1 MQQYIARRLLL
12 FIPTVLLVA
21 SLVFFL
27 LRVIPGDP
35 AVLILAGT
43 SGEGTFTQEQLGM
56 LQQQLGT
63 DKPLHSEYGLWI
75 WNLLRGDLG
84 DSYVH
89 PTPITEQLKDRIPVT
104 LELALLAMIF
114 TSIIAVPLGLV
125 SALTRD
131 TLPDYIARVV
141 SFSGIAIPTF
151 VGGIVTIYLLVRIF
165 DWFPP
170 VPYATPWEDPGKNI
184 QQMIFPALIL
194 AFFMTSYI
202 ARVTRS
208 ALLEVLREDYVRTA
222 RAKGLPEQRVILTH
236 ALKNAF
242 LPVLTTGGWAFG
254 VLLGGSVIVED
265 IFLLPGIGQLL
276 LESIFGRD
284 YPTVQ
289 ALVLIVAAMILLLNL
304 AIDVLYAWFDPR
316 IRFT

>member
-1 MQQYIARRLLL
+1 
-12 FIPTVLLVA
+12 
-21 SLVFFL
+21 
-27 LRVIPGDP
+27 
-35 AVLILAGT
+35 
-43 SGEGTFTQEQLGM
+43 
-56 LQQQLGT
+56 
-63 DKPLHSEYGLWI
+63 
-75 WNLLRGDLG
+75 
-84 DSYVH
+84 
-89 PTPITEQLKDRIPVT
+89 
-104 LELALLAMIF
+104 MIF